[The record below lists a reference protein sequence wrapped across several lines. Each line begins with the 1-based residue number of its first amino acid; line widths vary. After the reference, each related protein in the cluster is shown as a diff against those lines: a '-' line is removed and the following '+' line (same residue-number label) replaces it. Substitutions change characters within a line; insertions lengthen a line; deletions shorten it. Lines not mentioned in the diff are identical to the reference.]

1 MMPIVRNSNMQR
13 ENTMAVGFVGL
24 GIMGASMA
32 SNLQKKVD
40 KLVVHD
46 LVRQTASQHVA
57 AGAEWAASPK
67 ELAAKCDVVFM
78 SLPGPA
84 EVEAVVLGPDG
95 LAAGL
100 KPGAVIFDLSTN
112 SPTVVRAIHAQLSEQ
127 GVHMLDAPVSG
138 GASGAKSGRLSLWV
152 SGDKAHF
159 DRHRYMLDAI
169 GDAVEYI
176 GPIGAGT
183 VAKLVHNCAHFAVQM
198 ALAEV
203 MTLGVKAGVEPLA
216 LWKAIRRGS
225 VGRRRTFDYL
235 GDQFLPDAYDPPSF
249 ALNLGYK
256 DMSLATALGRE
267 VGVPMRIANMA
278 LAEMTEAMNRGWGQ
292 RDCRAPMQLQKERS
306 GVEFEVDRARIA
318 AVLQD
323 DPPFKG

>member
-1 MMPIVRNSNMQR
+1 
-13 ENTMAVGFVGL
+13 MAVGFVGL

-32 SNLQKKVD
+32 SNLQRTVD

-46 LVRQTASQHVA
+46 LVRQAASQHIA
-57 AGAEWAASPK
+57 AGAEWAATPK
-67 ELAAKCDVVFM
+67 ELAAKCDVVLM

-84 EVEAVVLGPDG
+84 EVQAVVLGPDG

-100 KPGAVIFDLSTN
+100 KSGAVIFDLSTN
-112 SPTVVRAIHAQLSEQ
+112 SPTVVRDLHARLAEQ
-127 GVHMLDAPVSG
+127 GIALLDAPVSG
-138 GASGAKSGRLSLWV
+138 GATGAKSGRLSLWV
-152 SGDKAHF
+152 SGDKVTF
-159 DRHRYMLDAI
+159 DKYRHLLDAI
-169 GDAVEYI
+169 GDAAEYI

-183 VAKLVHNCAHFAVQM
+183 VAKLAHNCAHFAVQM

-216 LWKAIRRGS
+216 LWKAVRRGS

-235 GDQFLPDAYDPPSF
+235 GDQFLPNVYDPPSF
-249 ALNLGYK
+249 ALDLGYK

-267 VGVPMRIANMA
+267 IGVPMRISNLA
-278 LAEMTEAMNRGWGQ
+278 LADMTEAMNRGWGK
-292 RDCRAPMQLQKERS
+292 RDCRVPMLLQKERS
-306 GVEFEVDRARIA
+306 GVSIDVDRASIDQ
-318 AVLQD
+318 VLSD

>member
-1 MMPIVRNSNMQR
+1 MV
-13 ENTMAVGFVGL
+13 VGFVGL

-46 LVRQTASQHVA
+46 LVRQAASQHVA
-57 AGAEWAASPK
+57 AGATWAASPK
-67 ELAAKCDVVFM
+67 ELAETCDVVFL

-95 LAAGL
+95 LGAGL
-100 KPGAVIFDLSTN
+100 KNGAVVFDLSTN
-112 SPTVVRAIHAQLSEQ
+112 SPTVVRAIHARLAEH

-138 GASGAKSGRLSLWV
+138 GAAGAKSGRLSLWV
-152 SGDKAHF
+152 GGDKAHF
-159 DRHRYMLDAI
+159 DEHRHLLDAI
-169 GDAVEYI
+169 GDAVAYI

-198 ALAEV
+198 ALAEAV
-203 MTLGVKAGVEPLA
+203 ALGVKAGVEPLA

-225 VGRRRTFDYL
+225 VGRKRTFDYL
-235 GDQFLPDAYDPPSF
+235 GDQFLANAYDPPSF
-249 ALNLGYK
+249 ALDLGHK

-267 VGVPMRIANMA
+267 TGVPMRISNMA
-278 LAEMTEAMNRGWGQ
+278 LAEMTEALNRGWGK
-292 RDCRAPMQLQKERS
+292 RDCRSPMLLQLERS
-306 GVEFEVDRARIA
+306 GIAFEVDRARIA
-318 AVLQD
+318 QVLHD

>member
-1 MMPIVRNSNMQR
+1 
-13 ENTMAVGFVGL
+13 MAVGFVGL

-84 EVEAVVLGPDG
+84 EVEAVVLGDDG

-112 SPTVVRAIHAQLSEQ
+112 SPTVVRAIHGKLAEQ
-127 GVHMLDAPVSG
+127 GVHLLDAPVSG

-152 SGDKAHF
+152 SGDKACF
-159 DRHRYMLDAI
+159 DLHRGKLDAI

-216 LWKAIRRGS
+216 LWKALRRGS

-235 GDQFLPDAYDPPSF
+235 GDQFLPGIYEPPSF
-249 ALNLGYK
+249 ALDLGHK

-267 VGVPMRIANMA
+267 IGVPMRISNMA
-278 LAEMTEAMNRGWGQ
+278 LAEMTEAMNRGWGK

-306 GVEFEVDRARIA
+306 GVAIEVDRDRIA
-318 AVLQD
+318 AVLHD

>member
-1 MMPIVRNSNMQR
+1 
-13 ENTMAVGFVGL
+13 
-24 GIMGASMA
+24 
-32 SNLQKKVD
+32 
-40 KLVVHD
+40 
-46 LVRQTASQHVA
+46 
-57 AGAEWAASPK
+57 
-67 ELAAKCDVVFM
+67 
-78 SLPGPA
+78 
-84 EVEAVVLGPDG
+84 
-95 LAAGL
+95 
-100 KPGAVIFDLSTN
+100 
-112 SPTVVRAIHAQLSEQ
+112 
-127 GVHMLDAPVSG
+127 MLDAPVSG
-138 GASGAKSGRLSLWV
+138 GAYGAKSGRLSLWV
-152 SGDKAHF
+152 SGDKAQF
-159 DRHRYMLDAI
+159 DTHRHMLDAI

-249 ALNLGYK
+249 ALSLGHK

-267 VGVPMRIANMA
+267 VGVPMRMANMA
-278 LAEMTEAMNRGWGQ
+278 HAEMTEAMNRGWGQ
-292 RDCRAPMQLQKERS
+292 RDCRVPMELQKERA
-306 GVEFEVDRARIA
+306 GVAIEVDRTRIA

>member
-1 MMPIVRNSNMQR
+1 
-13 ENTMAVGFVGL
+13 MAVGFVGL

-46 LVRQTASQHVA
+46 LVRQAASSHVT
-57 AGAEWAASPK
+57 AGADWAASPK
-67 ELAAKCDVVFM
+67 DLAAKCDVVFM

-100 KPGAVIFDLSTN
+100 KKGAVIFDLSTN
-112 SPTVVRAIHAQLSEQ
+112 APTVVRAIHAKLAEQ
-127 GVHMLDAPVSG
+127 GIHLLDAPVSG
-138 GASGAKSGRLSLWV
+138 GAAGAKSGRLSLWIG
-152 SGDKAHF
+152 GDKALF
-159 DRHRYMLDAI
+159 DKHRHLLDAI
-169 GDAVEYI
+169 GDSVDYI

-183 VAKLVHNCAHFAVQM
+183 VAKLVHNCAHFSVQM

-216 LWKAIRRGS
+216 LWKAVRRGS
-225 VGRRRTFDYL
+225 VGRARTFDHL
-235 GDQFLPDAYDPPSF
+235 VNQFMPNVYDPPSF
-249 ALNLGYK
+249 ALALGHK
-256 DMSLATALGRE
+256 DMSLATDLGRE
-267 VGVPMRIANMA
+267 TGVPMRIANMA
-278 LAEMTEAMNRGWGQ
+278 LAEMTEALNRGWGN
-292 RDCRAPMQLQKERS
+292 RDCRVPMLLQQERANVS
-306 GVEFEVDRARIA
+306 IEVDRARIEQ
-318 AVLQD
+318 VLKD

>member
-1 MMPIVRNSNMQR
+1 M
-13 ENTMAVGFVGL
+13 TVGFVGL

-32 SNLQKKVD
+32 SNLQKKID

-46 LVRQTASQHVA
+46 LVRQAASQHIA
-57 AGAEWAASPK
+57 AGADWAGSPM

-84 EVEAVVLGPDG
+84 EVETVVHGTNG
-95 LAAGL
+95 VAAGL
-100 KPGAVIFDLSTN
+100 KPGSVIFDLSTN
-112 SPTVVRAIHAQLSEQ
+112 SPTVVRAVHAKLAEKGIHF
-127 GVHMLDAPVSG
+127 LDAPVSG
-138 GASGAKSGRLSLWV
+138 GAAGAKSGRLSLWV

-159 DRHRYMLDAI
+159 DRHRHMLEAI

-176 GPIGAGT
+176 GPVGAGT
-183 VAKLVHNCAHFAVQM
+183 VAKLVHNCSHFAIQM
-198 ALAEV
+198 VLAET

-225 VGRRRTFDYL
+225 VGRKRTFDYL
-235 GDQFLPDAYDPPSF
+235 GDQFLANAYDPPSF
-249 ALNLGYK
+249 ALDLGHK

-267 VGVPMRIANMA
+267 VDVPMRLSNVA
-278 LAEMTEAMNRGWGQ
+278 LAEMTEAMNRGWGK
-292 RDCRAPMQLQKERS
+292 RDSRVPMQLQKERA
-306 GVEFEVDRARIA
+306 GVAIEVDRTRIA
-318 AVLQD
+318 TVLQD